1 MIMKLFI
8 KVIIIGGISVL
19 VSCTFET
26 PKKIKPTPVPVIVDG
41 RPEHQAPDVS
51 NIANAV
57 PRYEHWSPTV
67 NPSSY
72 RVLGKEYYVLASN
85 KGYQQQGI
93 ASWYGT
99 KFHNK
104 KTATGEDYD
113 MYAMTAAHKT
123 LPIPS
128 YARVTNLD
136 NQRSIVVKINDRG
149 PFHEQRIIDL
159 SYVAAIKLGIEQS
172 GTGRVEVTALQAP
185 VNALASSPDEA
196 HRKRVYLQVGAFKNQ
211 NNAFKLQHKIA
222 GELALSTRHVRVHKI
237 DNSLFYRVQVG
248 PILSIDEADSMTEKL
263 KRIAI
268 RSTQFIS
275 Q

>member
-1 MIMKLFI
+1 MTKLLLKI
-8 KVIIIGGISVL
+8 LVLLGVILL
-19 VSCTFET
+19 VSCSFKA
-26 PKKIKPTPVPVIVDG
+26 PKKELPPIVVVDG

-51 NIANAV
+51 NIPNAA
-57 PRYEHWSPTV
+57 PRYEPWSPSV
-67 NPSSY
+67 NPKSY

-85 KGYQQQGI
+85 KGYQKQGI

-136 NQRSIVVKINDRG
+136 NNRSIVVKINDRG

-159 SYVAAIKLGIEQS
+159 SYVAAIKLGIEKA
-172 GTGRVEVTALQAP
+172 GTGRVEVTAVQAKKT
-185 VNALASSPDEA
+185 AGHSEA
-196 HRKRVYLQVGAFKNQ
+196 KHLKRVYLQIGAFKQ
-211 NNAFKLQHKIA
+211 KANAFKLQKKIA
-222 GELALSTRHVRVHKI
+222 QSLSLSLRRVPINKI
-237 DNSLFYRVQVG
+237 ENSLFYRVQVG
-248 PILSIDEADSMTEKL
+248 PILSVDEADSMTEKL
-263 KRIAI
+263 KRLAI
-268 RSTQFIS
+268 HSTQFIS